1 MENIIMQVL
10 IPILVIILRSKY
22 LAFTKKELVVCIGL
36 YLALQLTLFLLL
48 H

>member
-10 IPILVIILRSKY
+10 IPILAIILRSKY
-22 LAFTKKELVVCIGL
+22 LAFTKKELVVYIGL